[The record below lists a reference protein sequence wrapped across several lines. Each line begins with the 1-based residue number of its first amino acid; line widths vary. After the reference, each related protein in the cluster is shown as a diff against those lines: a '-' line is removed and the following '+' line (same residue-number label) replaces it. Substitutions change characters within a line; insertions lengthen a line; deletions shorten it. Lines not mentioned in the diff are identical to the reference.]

1 MTHASE
7 PHVAKTPSEPRAPY
21 AAPKLTEL
29 GSVKAMTQGSGAVGS
44 DGGGSMTMMA

>member
-29 GSVKAMTQGSGAVGS
+29 GSVKAMTQGQAGSKSGDAAI
-44 DGGGSMTMMA
+44 MTMN

>member
-29 GSVKAMTQGSGAVGS
+29 GSVKAMTQGSGGS
-44 DGGGSMTMMA
+44 KNGDALAMMA